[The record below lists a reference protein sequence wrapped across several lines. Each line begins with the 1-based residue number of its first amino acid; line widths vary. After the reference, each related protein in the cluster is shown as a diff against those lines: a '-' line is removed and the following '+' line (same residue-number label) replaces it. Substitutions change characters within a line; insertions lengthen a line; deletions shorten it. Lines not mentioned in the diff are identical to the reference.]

1 LSLNRSE
8 KEAVISDVTGLA
20 AKAQTLVIAEYRG
33 ITVADMTKLRNNA
46 RSNGVTLSVL
56 KNTLAR
62 RAVAGSAFEVV
73 SDQMTG
79 PLIYGFSVDAVAA
92 AKVVAEFAKT
102 NDKLVIRAG
111 AYGGKALDVNGVKQ
125 LASIP
130 SKEVLLAQLLG
141 LMQSPISRT
150 ARVLAAL
157 AEQRGAGAAQ
167 KKLPPQRQ
175 LRLKRALSVVTK
187 VKHCGTVLSIAKLC
201 PQLTVGNKNGIR

>member
-8 KEAVISDVTGLA
+8 KEAVISDVTSLA
-20 AKAQTLVIAEYRG
+20 AKAQTLVMAEYRG
-33 ITVADMTKLRNNA
+33 ITVADMTRLRSSA

-92 AKVVAEFAKT
+92 AKVVADFAKT
-102 NDKLVIRAG
+102 NEKLVIRGG
-111 AYGGKALDVNGVKQ
+111 ALSGKALDVNGVKQ

-157 AEQRGAGAAQ
+157 AEKRGEGQAA
-167 KKLPPQRQ
+167 P
-175 LRLKRALSVVTK
+175 A
-187 VKHCGTVLSIAKLC
+187 AEAAAA
-201 PQLTVGNKNGIR
+201 

>member
-1 LSLNRSE
+1 MSLNRSE
-8 KEAVISDVTGLA
+8 KEAVVAEVAGLA
-20 AKAQTLVIAEYRG
+20 AQAQTLVMAEYRG
-33 ITVADMTKLRNNA
+33 ITVADMIKLRSDA
-46 RSNGVTLSVL
+46 RSKGVTLSVL

-73 SDQMTG
+73 ADQMTG

-92 AKVVAEFAKT
+92 AKVVADFAKT
-102 NDKLVIRAG
+102 NDKLVIRGG

-150 ARVLAAL
+150 ARVLAAI
-157 AEQRGAGAAQ
+157 AEKRGAGEPAAEA
-167 KKLPPQRQ
+167 P
-175 LRLKRALSVVTK
+175 AEAV
-187 VKHCGTVLSIAKLC
+187 AA
-201 PQLTVGNKNGIR
+201 

>member
-8 KEAVISDVTGLA
+8 KEAVISDVTSLA
-20 AKAQTLVIAEYRG
+20 AKAQTLVMAEYRG
-33 ITVADMTKLRNNA
+33 ITVADMTRLRSSA

-92 AKVVAEFAKT
+92 AKVVADFAKT
-102 NDKLVIRAG
+102 NEKLVIRGG
-111 AYGGKALDVNGVKQ
+111 ALSGKALDVNGVKQ

-157 AEQRGAGAAQ
+157 AEKRGASQAA
-167 KKLPPQRQ
+167 P
-175 LRLKRALSVVTK
+175 A
-187 VKHCGTVLSIAKLC
+187 AEAAAA
-201 PQLTVGNKNGIR
+201 

>member
-1 LSLNRSE
+1 MSLNRSE
-8 KEAVISDVTGLA
+8 KEAVITDVTSLA
-20 AKAQTLVIAEYRG
+20 AKAQTLVMAEYRG
-33 ITVADMTKLRNNA
+33 ITVADMTKLRSAA

-62 RAVAGSAFEVV
+62 RAVAGSAFEIV

-92 AKVVAEFAKT
+92 AKVVAEFSKT
-102 NDKLVIRAG
+102 NDKLVIRGG
-111 AYGGKALDVNGVKQ
+111 AFGGKVLDVNGVKQ

-157 AEQRGAGAAQ
+157 ATQKGAGSTEPAVEAA
-167 KKLPPQRQ
+167 PEAAAEVAP
-175 LRLKRALSVVTK
+175 A
-187 VKHCGTVLSIAKLC
+187 
-201 PQLTVGNKNGIR
+201 

>member
-1 LSLNRSE
+1 MSLNRSE
-8 KEAVISDVTGLA
+8 KEAVITDVTSLA
-20 AKAQTLVIAEYRG
+20 AKAQTLVMAEYRG
-33 ITVADMTKLRNNA
+33 ITVADMTKLRSAA

-62 RAVAGSAFEVV
+62 RAVAGSAFEIV

-92 AKVVAEFAKT
+92 AKVVAEFSKT
-102 NDKLVIRAG
+102 NDKLVIRGG
-111 AYGGKALDVNGVKQ
+111 AFGGKVLDVNGVKQ

-157 AEQRGAGAAQ
+157 ATQKGAGSTEPAVEAA
-167 KKLPPQRQ
+167 PE
-175 LRLKRALSVVTK
+175 AAAE
-187 VKHCGTVLSIAKLC
+187 IA
-201 PQLTVGNKNGIR
+201 PA

>member
-1 LSLNRSE
+1 MSLNRSE
-8 KEAVISDVTGLA
+8 KEAVITDVTSLA
-20 AKAQTLVIAEYRG
+20 AKAQTLVMAEYRG
-33 ITVADMTKLRNNA
+33 ITVADMTKLRSAA

-62 RAVAGSAFEVV
+62 RAVAGSAFEIV
-73 SDQMTG
+73 SDQMSG

-92 AKVVAEFAKT
+92 AKVVAEFSKT
-102 NDKLVIRAG
+102 NDKLVIRGG
-111 AYGGKALDVNGVKQ
+111 AFGGKVLDVNGVKQ

-157 AEQRGAGAAQ
+157 ATLKDAGSTEPAVEAGPEAAAEVA
-167 KKLPPQRQ
+167 P
-175 LRLKRALSVVTK
+175 A
-187 VKHCGTVLSIAKLC
+187 
-201 PQLTVGNKNGIR
+201 